1 MKILLI
7 NPPYNI
13 ENYYGKLSSL
23 AFIFPPVG
31 LTYLAGFIRKNGH
44 QVYIYDFQVEE
55 QNFYD
60 FLKKFRPDLA
70 GITCQTALFYNTL
83 KLAKEIKKEFSEI
96 PVIVGGSHAS
106 YRPHDFFESPDI
118 DLVAR
123 GEGEITLS
131 EVLDHYERGNPE
143 LKDIK
148 GITYRDQR
156 EITDNPPR
164 ELIKN
169 LDILPMPAIDL
180 LPLGKYRV
188 SPDNY
193 LGGRVGLITTSRGC
207 PFNCI
212 FCACKQ
218 AFNRTYRPRT
228 LDSVFEEI
236 EYYVKNFQVSEL
248 FIMDDCFALDKK
260 RAIEFCDRMI
270 SAGYNKNI
278 LWWCQ
283 TRVDVVDEELLSKMK
298 EAGCKIV
305 SFGIESG
312 VQKLLNVI
320 SKKTTLPQIRKAV
333 KLAKKAGLEPR
344 GSFILGLPEETFFD
358 SLKTIFFALS
368 LPLVQAKFGLA
379 TPYPGTKLWDIA
391 LSEGQVKEEGEDWN
405 RFTQMA
411 AYTKYNPPYVPKGRK
426 FRELKMLQK
435 FANMIFY
442 LKPTVIISFLKR
454 IKNFQDLKYF
464 VKAVFTF
471 LMASVIK
478 RDEKNHENSSD

>member
-13 ENYYGKLSSL
+13 ENYYGKLSEL

-31 LTYLAGFIRKNGH
+31 LTYLAGFIREKNH

-55 QNFYD
+55 QNFEK
-60 FLKKFRPDLA
+60 FIKKFKPELV

-83 KLAKEIKKEFSEI
+83 KLAKRIKQEFPNVPI
-96 PVIVGGSHAS
+96 IVGGVHGS

-118 DLVAR
+118 DVIVR

-131 EVLDHYERGNPE
+131 KLVEYYQHKNRK
-143 LKDIK
+143 LKNIK
-148 GITYRDQR
+148 GITFKENN
-156 EITDNPPR
+156 EIIDTPSR
-164 ELIKN
+164 ELIQN

-180 LPLGKYRV
+180 LPLEKYKV

-218 AFNRTYRPRT
+218 AFNRTYRARN
-228 LDSVFEEI
+228 LDKVFKEI
-236 EYYVKNFQVSEL
+236 EYYINNYQISEL
-248 FIMDDCFALDKK
+248 FIMDDCFALDKG
-260 RAIEFCDRMI
+260 RAIEFCNRMI
-270 SAGYNKNI
+270 NAGYNKKL

-283 TRVDVVDEELLSKMK
+283 TRVDIVDEELLKKMK
-298 EAGCKIV
+298 EAGCGIL

-312 VQKLLNVI
+312 VQRLLDTI
-320 SKKTTLPQIRKAV
+320 SKRITLQQIGKAI
-333 KLAKKAGLEPR
+333 KLAKRVGLQPR
-344 GSFILGLPEETFFD
+344 GSFILGLPTETFLD
-358 SLKTIFFALS
+358 SLKTIMFSLA
-368 LPLVQAKFGLA
+368 LPLSQSKFALA

-391 LSEGQVKEEGEDWN
+391 LNEGQVKDKGEDWN

-411 AYTKYNPPYVPKGRK
+411 AYTKYNPPYLPKGRK
-426 FRELKMLQK
+426 FWELKLLQK
-435 FANMIFY
+435 FANMVFY
-442 LKPTVIISFLKR
+442 LKPTVIFSFLKR
-454 IKNFQDLKYF
+454 IKSFKDFKYF
-464 VKAVFTF
+464 ARSVFTF
-471 LMASVIK
+471 LGASVAK
-478 RDEKNHENSSD
+478 KK

>member
-13 ENYYGKLSSL
+13 ENYYGKLSEL

-31 LTYLAGFIRKNGH
+31 LTYLAGFVREKGH

-55 QNFYD
+55 QNFQE
-60 FLKKFRPDLA
+60 FLKKVKPEFI

-83 KLAKEIKKEFSEI
+83 KLAKKIKKEFPNTPI
-96 PVIVGGSHAS
+96 AIGGAHAS

-118 DLVAR
+118 DLVVR
-123 GEGEITLS
+123 GEGDITLTELLNYYQYKKS
-131 EVLDHYERGNPE
+131 K

-148 GITYRDQR
+148 GITFRKNGQ
-156 EITDNPPR
+156 IVDNPHR

-180 LPLGKYRV
+180 LPLEKYRV

-193 LGGRVGLITTSRGC
+193 LGGRVGLITTTRGC
-207 PFNCI
+207 PFNCV

-218 AFNRTYRPRT
+218 AFNRTYRARD
-228 LDSVFEEI
+228 LNKVLKEI
-236 EYYVKNFQVSEL
+236 DYYIKYYQISEL
-248 FIMDDCFALDKK
+248 FIMDDCFTLNKQ

-270 SAGYNKNI
+270 KAGYNKKI

-283 TRVDVVDEELLSKMK
+283 TRVDTVDEELLKKMK
-298 EAGCKIV
+298 KAGCKIL

-312 VQKLLNVI
+312 VQKLLDTI
-320 SKKTTLPQIRKAV
+320 SKRTTLKQIRKSV
-333 KLAKKAGLEPR
+333 KLTKKVGLDPR
-344 GSFILGLPEETFFD
+344 GSFILGLPGETFFD
-358 SLKTIFFALS
+358 SLKTILFSLT
-368 LPLVQAKFGLA
+368 LPLSQSKFGLA

-391 LSEGQVKEEGEDWN
+391 LAEGQVKDEGEDWD

-426 FRELKMLQK
+426 FWELRMLQK
-435 FANMIFY
+435 FSNIVFY
-442 LKPTVIISFLKR
+442 FKPTAIISFLKR
-454 IKNFQDLKYF
+454 IKNFSDFKYF
-464 VKAVFTF
+464 LK
-471 LMASVIK
+471 SVLKFFWGSIQ
-478 RDEKNHENSSD
+478 KNKKNK

>member
-1 MKILLI
+1 MKILLV

-13 ENYYGKLSSL
+13 ENYYGKLSEL

-31 LTYLAGFIRKNGH
+31 LTYLAGFIREKSH

-55 QNFYD
+55 QNFEK
-60 FLKKFRPDLA
+60 FIKKFKPELV

-83 KLAKEIKKEFSEI
+83 KLAKRIKQEFPNVPI
-96 PVIVGGSHAS
+96 IVGGVHGS

-118 DLVAR
+118 NVIVR

-131 EVLDHYERGNPE
+131 ELVEYYQHKNRK

-148 GITYRDQR
+148 GITFKENN
-156 EITDNPPR
+156 EIIDTPSR
-164 ELIKN
+164 ELIQN
-169 LDILPMPAIDL
+169 LDVLPMPAIDL
-180 LPLGKYRV
+180 LSLEKYRV

-218 AFNRTYRPRT
+218 AFNRTYRARD
-228 LDSVFEEI
+228 LNKVFKEI
-236 EYYVKNFQVSEL
+236 DYYIKNYQISEL
-248 FIMDDCFALDKK
+248 FIMDDCFALEKK
-260 RAIEFCDRMI
+260 RAIEFCDKMI
-270 SAGYNKNI
+270 QAGYNKKI

-283 TRVDVVDEELLSKMK
+283 TRVDIVDKELLEKMK

-312 VQKLLNVI
+312 VQKLLDII
-320 SKKTTLPQIRKAV
+320 SKRTTLEQIKKAV
-333 KLAKKAGLEPR
+333 KLAKKVGLEPR
-344 GSFILGLPEETFFD
+344 GSFILGLPEETFAD
-358 SLKTIFFALS
+358 SLKTILFSLKIPLS
-368 LPLVQAKFGLA
+368 QAKFALA

-391 LSEGQVKEEGEDWN
+391 LSEGQVKNEGEDWN

-426 FRELKMLQK
+426 FWELKLLQK

-442 LKPTVIISFLKR
+442 LKPGVIISFLKR
-454 IKNFQDLKYF
+454 IKNFNDLKYF
-464 VKAVFTF
+464 VKSIFTF
-471 LMASVIK
+471 LVASIK
-478 RDEKNHENSSD
+478 KEKEA